1 MYQKK
6 ENKMQEIQE
15 VTKQEQVELFKW
27 LFGNDIKIK
36 EEPDISLAPYY
47 EDINIYYTEE
57 IEQLFQTKALKREGK
72 IMQLGSSIFRK
83 SNVYHTRLEHSKGAY
98 RNCVQFLAMQYRKPE
113 WRKYIEENRLKGYLV
128 EKMKFMCVHDIGHFM
143 FSHAMENIVGDENC
157 NHEDIG
163 EKILQENEEVKKA
176 LENIKAKEENSN
188 LEGDGSLELFCE
200 GNIDFDRMD
209 FSLRDRLYIG
219 EENLEDVIL
228 NLDAMC
234 DIKWVE
240 KEGGYR
246 YVYKPEAL
254 PYIEKFLIARDYMY
268 QQEYKAKQ
276 RIIDDTLS
284 SKLVEVIKD
293 GEIQEHL
300 KHIIGKR
307 LEEIS
312 VDNYLE
318 TNDIIFLNQLIKSR
332 SELQSNEILRYAVP
346 DNQALLQIAINLL
359 DPRNTDASEYNEE
372 EKEFLRNL
380 KSVLAE
386 QNNLPKEKIE
396 DVVPAVHLREDKRDE
411 IVGKIQAVLGS
422 EGEIK
427 GIYSYER
434 IYRKYKEEEPI
445 YIQEED
451 GKIVTLDQYSKLQ
464 MDIEAK
470 YGYGIFCILSELK
483 EQGFEDKKIDQV
495 QNIIKEYQKEEVGLN
510 RNKLET
516 NRMNLFQTEHGGI
529 DYKEKFNQYFNEEE
543 ER

>member
-36 EEPDISLAPYY
+36 EEADISLAPYY

-72 IMQLGSSIFRK
+72 IMQLGSGIFRK

-128 EKMKFMCVHDIGHFM
+128 EKMKFMCVHDIGHSM
-143 FSHAMENIVGDENC
+143 FSHSLEKLVGDENC
-157 NHEDIG
+157 DHEDIG
-163 EKILQENEEVKKA
+163 QKILQKNEEVKRV
-176 LENIKAKEENSN
+176 LEKIKAKEENSN

-209 FSLRDRLYIG
+209 FSLRDRLHIG

-228 NLDAMC
+228 NLDGMC
-234 DIKWVE
+234 DLKWVE
-240 KEGGYR
+240 EEGGYR
-246 YVYKPEAL
+246 YVYRPEAL

-268 QQEYKAKQ
+268 QQEYKAKE

-284 SKLVEVIKD
+284 SKLVEAIKE
-293 GEIQEHL
+293 GEIQKHL
-300 KHIIGKR
+300 KHIIGKS
-307 LEEIS
+307 LEEIN
-312 VDNYLE
+312 VDDYLE
-318 TNDIIFLNQLIKSR
+318 TNDIIFLNQLIKSKK
-332 SELQSNEILRYAVP
+332 ELQGDEILRYVMP

-380 KSVLAE
+380 KSILAE
-386 QNNLPKEKIE
+386 QSDLPKEKIE
-396 DVVPAVHLREDKRDE
+396 DVIPSVHLGEDKRDE
-411 IVGKIQAVLGS
+411 ILGKIQKTLGC
-422 EGEIK
+422 EGEMK

-434 IYRKYKEEEPI
+434 TYKKYKEEEPI

-464 MDIEAK
+464 MDIEAQHA
-470 YGYGIFCILSELK
+470 YGIFGILSELK
-483 EQGFEDKKIDQV
+483 EQGFEEEKISQV
-495 QNIIKEYQKEEVGLN
+495 QGIIKEYQKEEVELN
-510 RNKLET
+510 KNKLESS
-516 NRMNLFQTEHGGI
+516 RMNLFRTQHGEI
-529 DYKEKFNQYFNEEE
+529 DYTEKFNQYFAEEE

>member
-1 MYQKK
+1 
-6 ENKMQEIQE
+6 MQEIQE

-57 IEQLFQTKALKREGK
+57 IEQLFQTKAMKREGK

-98 RNCVQFLAMQYRKPE
+98 RNCVQFLVTQYRKPE
-113 WRKYIEENRLKGYLV
+113 WRKYIEDNRLKGYLV
-128 EKMKFMCVHDIGHFM
+128 EKMKFMCVHDIGHSM
-143 FSHAMENIVGDENC
+143 FSHSVEKLIGDENC
-157 NHEDIG
+157 DHEDIG
-163 EKILQENEEVKKA
+163 QKILQENEEVRRA
-176 LENIKAKEENSN
+176 LEKIKAKEENSN

-219 EENLEDVIL
+219 EKNLEDVIL

-234 DIKWVE
+234 DLKWVE
-240 KEGGYR
+240 EEGGYR
-246 YVYKPEAL
+246 YVYGPEAL

-276 RIIDDTLS
+276 RVIDDELS
-284 SKLVEVIKD
+284 SKLVEAIKD
-293 GEIQEHL
+293 GEIQKHL

-307 LEEIS
+307 LEEIN
-312 VDNYLE
+312 VDDYLE
-318 TNDIIFLNQLIKSR
+318 TNDIIFLNQLIKSKR
-332 SELQSNEILRYAVP
+332 ELQSNEILRYVMP

-359 DPRNTDASEYNEE
+359 NPRNTDASEYNEE

-380 KSVLAE
+380 KGVLAE
-386 QNNLPKEKIE
+386 ENNLPNEKIE
-396 DVVPAVHLREDKRDE
+396 DVIPSVHLEEDKRDE
-411 IVGKIQAVLGS
+411 ILGKIQDVLGC

-427 GIYSYER
+427 GIYPYER
-434 IYRKYKEEEPI
+434 TYKKYKEEEPI

-470 YGYGIFCILSELK
+470 HGYGIFSILSELK
-483 EQGFEDKKIDQV
+483 EQGFQEEKISQV
-495 QNIIKEYQKEEVGLN
+495 QGIIKEYQKEEVGLN
-510 RNKLET
+510 KNKLES
-516 NRMNLFQTEHGGI
+516 NRMNLFRTEHGGI
-529 DYKEKFNQYFNEEE
+529 DYTEKFNQYFAEEE